1 VRNTEK
7 IFEFV
12 NDIKK
17 ILNNI
22 NSFTSIYSNAGAG
35 AGDIKFSEKYE
46 MPAERAGRKII
57 TGIKNSARPQFL
69 NKRRKLIR
77 L

>member
-17 ILNNI
+17 IPDNI
-22 NSFTSIYSNAGAG
+22 NFFIPIYSGADTEI
-35 AGDIKFSEKYE
+35 GDVEFSEKYE
-46 MPAERAGRKII
+46 MFVERAGRKIM
-57 TGIKNSARPQFL
+57 TGIKNFARP
-69 NKRRKLIR
+69 
-77 L
+77 

>member
-1 VRNTEK
+1 M
-7 IFEFV
+7 FEFV

-17 ILNNI
+17 NSENI
-22 NSFTSIYSNAGAG
+22 NSFISLYFNTDTGIS
-35 AGDIKFSEKYE
+35 DIKFSEKYKISV
-46 MPAERAGRKII
+46 ERADRKIV
-57 TGIKNSARPQFL
+57 TDIKFFARPQFP